1 VAHCPQAA
9 QALQAG
15 REENPATGRLVAK
28 NSMLD
33 LRSKRYQTKSQETTM
48 QPQRQP
54 ERGQSGTTAMYQDA
68 IRESALVTNNVLK
81 NTYLLLSATLI
92 FSAIMAGVSMAV
104 GMPYPGPFVVLA
116 GYFGLLFLTHKF
128 QNSAMGLVFVF
139 ALTGFMGLTLG
150 PMLSAYM
157 TTVPNGS
164 NLVLTSLGVTG
175 LMFLGL
181 SGYVLTTGKNMSFMG
196 GFLTVGMLGLL
207 AVIIVGLF
215 VDLSAF
221 QMAISAGVVL
231 LMSGYILYETSA
243 IIHGGQ
249 TNYIIATV
257 GLFVALYNIFINLL
271 MLFGIGGDD

>member
-1 VAHCPQAA
+1 
-9 QALQAG
+9 
-15 REENPATGRLVAK
+15 
-28 NSMLD
+28 
-33 LRSKRYQTKSQETTM
+33 M
-48 QPQRQP
+48 QPRRRI
-54 ERGQSGTTAMYQDA
+54 ERNQTGSAAMYQDA
-68 IRESALVTNNVLK
+68 IRDTALITNNVLK
-81 NTYLLLSATLI
+81 NTYLLLAATLI
-92 FSAIMAGVSMAV
+92 FSAIMAGVSMTMN
-104 GMPYPGPFVVLA
+104 MPYLGPFVTLA

-128 QNSAMGLVFVF
+128 QNSSMGLVFVF
-139 ALTGFMGLTLG
+139 ALTGFMGFTLG

-157 TTVPNGS
+157 TTVPNGGE
-164 NLVLTSLGVTG
+164 LVLTSLGVTG

-181 SGYVLTTGKNMSFMG
+181 SGYVLKTGKDMSFMG
-196 GFLTVGMLGLL
+196 GFLTVGMFGLL

-215 VDLSAF
+215 IDLSAF

-257 GLFVALYNIFINLL
+257 GLFVALYNIFIHLL